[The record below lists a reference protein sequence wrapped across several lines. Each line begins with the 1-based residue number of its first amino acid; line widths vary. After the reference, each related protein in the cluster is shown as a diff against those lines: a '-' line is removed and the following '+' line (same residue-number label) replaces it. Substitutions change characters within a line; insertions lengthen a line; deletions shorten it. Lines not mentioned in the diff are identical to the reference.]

1 MGAAHGARAVTGQEW
16 GAHSPMGL
24 ANQGRRR
31 MIGRGGAAATHS
43 SYSGHSSRSR
53 RRPPPR
59 SMGQRPRAPPSGGW
73 MGSGR
78 TGHLLAPGS
87 REFPKGP
94 LRQLLV
100 PLEGKGGPLEGK
112 EVQRAGDLKA
122 EVLGSTAPPPSAAL
136 RACASE
142 GVRGGRGGGGT
153 VWPSPTA
160 WRVSDCP
167 GSGSSAPLH
176 VESLRVLPQVTSRQ
190 GVACSRPRSH

>member
-16 GAHSPMGL
+16 GAHSPVGL

-31 MIGRGGAAATHS
+31 MIGRGGVAATHS

-78 TGHLLAPGS
+78 TGHLLAQGS

-94 LRQLLV
+94 LRQLLM

-112 EVQRAGDLKA
+112 EVQRAGDWRPRFWGA
-122 EVLGSTAPPPSAAL
+122 APPPSAAL

-142 GVRGGRGGGGT
+142 GVRGGHGGGGT

-167 GSGSSAPLH
+167 DSGSSAPPNPH
-176 VESLRVLPQVTSRQ
+176 VVSKGSTPSDVTT
-190 GVACSRPRSH
+190 GGGTLRPRGH

>member
-1 MGAAHGARAVTGQEW
+1 MGAAHGARALTGREW
-16 GAHSPMGL
+16 GAHSPVGL
-24 ANQGRRR
+24 ANQGRLR
-31 MIGRGGAAATHS
+31 MIGRGGVAATHS
-43 SYSGHSSRSR
+43 SYSGHGSRSR

-78 TGHLLAPGS
+78 TGHLLALGS
-87 REFPKGP
+87 REFPEAP

-100 PLEGKGGPLEGK
+100 PLEGKGGGGAAGWGLE
-112 EVQRAGDLKA
+112 A
-122 EVLGSTAPPPSAAL
+122 EVLGSPPPSAAL

-142 GVRGGRGGGGT
+142 GVQGGRGGGGT

-167 GSGSSAPLH
+167 GSGSSAP
-176 VESLRVLPQVTSRQ
+176 PP
-190 GVACSRPRSH
+190 CSV